1 MSFRARPGPFVRRY
15 LRPLVFLCDGTA
27 GQMGDV
33 AMRYG
38 NDLHALLRLPVRQD
52 HRIGTKLVANLLH
65 CLTCRRGDEFS
76 DAHALPPTIA
86 VTRIVLKSG
95 TSSCE
100 ITLIFGTARFR
111 KRASRSRSCD
121 GTSMTAGRP
130 ICSCVS
136 AAARVSRSTV
146 SASPGSMPMPFWL
159 DCIAWIRRYS
169 SSLSMPITC
178 NSCADG

>member
-1 MSFRARPGPFVRRY
+1 MTWPARQSCAGTAAVAWAGLMAWPPARLEPMTWPSAQDELPRPTWSIRPP
-15 LRPLVFLCDGTA
+15 LSLPLVFLCDGTA

-95 TSSCE
+95 T
-100 ITLIFGTARFR
+100 
-111 KRASRSRSCD
+111 
-121 GTSMTAGRP
+121 
-130 ICSCVS
+130 
-136 AAARVSRSTV
+136 
-146 SASPGSMPMPFWL
+146 
-159 DCIAWIRRYS
+159 
-169 SSLSMPITC
+169 
-178 NSCADG
+178 